1 MPTLLEKALVE
12 GRRGS
17 DRRHKTPSVEEIE
30 LAIAYFRGLVTGTQ
44 IAKVMGRERGQNTY
58 IWASSK
64 LAQAVRMG
72 WELTPPGQITRR
84 R

>member
-1 MPTLLEKALVE
+1 MPTLLERALADP
-12 GRRGS
+12 GQTG
-17 DRRHKTPSVEEIE
+17 DRRRKTPSPEEIE
-30 LAIAYFRGLVTGTQ
+30 LAIAYFKGIITAKQ
-44 IAKVMGRERGQNTY
+44 IARVMGKTSRQNTY
-58 IWASSK
+58 IWCSSK